1 MSTEP
6 TAAPIEGID
15 FLPVGAL
22 PAATAEGLVASVS
35 RHLAVPCR
43 LRRPDPELHP
53 TLLAGRTQYDAH
65 ALLRDLE
72 ARRDAPDRILVAVT
86 DLDLALLVFTHV
98 FGLARPGGGA
108 AVVSLARLRPELYG
122 LPADAATTRRRAT
135 AEILH
140 ELGHAAGLGHCQ
152 DFACLMHF
160 APDVESIDLRGHTFC
175 PDCAATL
182 PPGLL
187 AGPAVGEGVGGG
199 PG

>member
-6 TAAPIEGID
+6 ASAPIEGVD
-15 FLPVGAL
+15 FVPVGAL
-22 PAATAEGLVASVS
+22 PAATAGELVARVS

-43 LRRPDPELHP
+43 LRRPDPELYP
-53 TLLAGRTQYDAH
+53 TLLTGRTQYDAH
-65 ALLRDLE
+65 TLLRDLE
-72 ARRDAPDRILVAVT
+72 ARRDAPERILVAVT
-86 DLDLALLVFTHV
+86 ELDLALLVFTHV

-122 LPADAATTRRRAT
+122 LPADAALTLRRAT

-140 ELGHAAGLGHCQ
+140 ELGHAAGLDHCQ
-152 DFACLMHF
+152 DFTCLMHF
-160 APDVESIDLRGHTFC
+160 APDVESIDLRGQTFC
-175 PDCAATL
+175 PHCAATL

-187 AGPAVGEGVGGG
+187 AGSAVGEGVSG